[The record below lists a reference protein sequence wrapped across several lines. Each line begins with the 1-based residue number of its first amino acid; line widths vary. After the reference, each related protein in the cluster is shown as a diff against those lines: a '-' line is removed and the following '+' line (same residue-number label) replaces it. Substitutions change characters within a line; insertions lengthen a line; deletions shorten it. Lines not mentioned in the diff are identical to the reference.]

1 MGAGTRT
8 FANFI
13 NDSGLLKSDGLT
25 DGWVEY
31 AGADVGNT
39 ATHVVSLP
47 WDSAHGVIKI
57 LWSAGIRGASD
68 SIVFSA
74 STDNFSSVTNMDGMY
89 SYFQTDSS
97 GSTSSGNITEPNDG
111 LNEQYIKITANQ
123 ADGDV
128 VKGETTLFGGTWHTN
143 GGALRRN
150 QFSWRTETVTG
161 QGTNIY
167 IERVFSHGQVA
178 RALAGSESTMPSHV
192 RWHELG
198 GANIDFKY
206 VAYKLKDNY

>member
-1 MGAGTRT
+1 MGAITRG
-8 FANFI
+8 FANLIHSAGI
-13 NDSGLLKSDGLT
+13 NA
-25 DGWVEY
+25 GWVEY
-31 AGADVGNT
+31 AGASTANT

-47 WDSAHGVIKI
+47 WDADHGVIKI
-57 LWSAGIRGASD
+57 LWSASLLANND
-68 SIVFSA
+68 SLVFSA

-89 SYFQTDSS
+89 SYFQADSS
-97 GSTSSGNITEPNDG
+97 GNVSNGNITEPNDG
-111 LNEQYIKITANQ
+111 LNESYIKITANH

-143 GGALRRN
+143 GAGTRRN
-150 QFSWRTETVTG
+150 QFSWRTETVTH
-161 QGTNIY
+161 QGTGVY
-167 IERVFSHGQVA
+167 IERVFSQGQVA
-178 RALAGSESTMPSHV
+178 RALAGSESTMPTHV

>member
-13 NDSGLLKSDGLT
+13 NDSGLYKSDGLT

-57 LWSAGIRGASD
+57 LWSAGIRGSGD
-68 SIVFSA
+68 SVVFSA

-143 GGALRRN
+143 GGATRRN
-150 QFSWRTETVTG
+150 QFSWRTETVTH

-178 RALAGSESTMPSHV
+178 RALAGSESTMPTHV

-206 VAYKLKDNY
+206 VAYKLRDNY

>member
-8 FANFI
+8 FANYI
-13 NDSGLLKSDGLT
+13 NDSGLFKSDGLT

-57 LWSAGIRGASD
+57 LWSAGIRGSGD
-68 SIVFSA
+68 SVVFSA

-143 GGALRRN
+143 GGATRRN
-150 QFSWRTETVTG
+150 QFSWRTETVTH
-161 QGTNIY
+161 QGTGIY

-178 RALAGSESTMPSHV
+178 RALAGSESTMPTHV

-206 VAYKLKDNY
+206 VAYKLRDNY